1 MITVINRP
9 YAYLRQSSKFHHQA
23 SLLQNYISAC
33 NSFHLF
39 LVRIILI
46 RTAIGIHWYN
56 SAGDDA
62 LKVMLGTVKRNH
74 G

>member
-1 MITVINRP
+1 MHTYVRVRNFTTKPLFCQFLFQRVR
-9 YAYLRQSSKFHHQA
+9 AFTD
-23 SLLQNYISAC
+23 
-33 NSFHLF
+33 LF

-46 RTAIGIHWYN
+46 RTVLGIHGCN

-74 G
+74 